1 MLDLI
6 PLPLLRPGQAAHIDQ
21 LVGSADAVHRLSE
34 LGLQAGRHV
43 EMVQP
48 GTPCI
53 VKIDGSKLCFRD
65 GEAMQ
70 VLVRLG
76 AVA

>member
-1 MLDLI
+1 MPDLI
-6 PLPLLRPGQAAHIDQ
+6 PLPLLKAGQAAQIDQ
-21 LVGSADAVHRLSE
+21 LLGPADAVHRLSE
-34 LGLQAGRHV
+34 LGLQAGRRI

-53 VKIDGSKLCFRD
+53 VKIGGSKLCFRD